1 MANQPHHGPTDP
13 IVQLAHVKEIKETL
27 RKHPRNFALFTLGT
41 NTAFR
46 GGDILSINIGDV
58 RNINVGDLLTIKE
71 QKTGK
76 RRSVTVNP
84 AVFEA
89 VSRLL
94 ETMADL
100 PDDTPLFRGQGLL
113 TRMTIETFGR
123 LVKKWCKDAGI
134 KGNFAS
140 HSLRKTWA
148 FQNRKRGAD
157 ILVIQKALGHSS
169 PAVTMAYMCV
179 QSQEMSDLYMQE
191 I

>member
-1 MANQPHHGPTDP
+1 MATKPHHSPTDP
-13 IVQLAHVKEIKETL
+13 IIQVAHIQAIKETL
-27 RKHPRNFALFTLGT
+27 RDHPRNFALFTLGT

-46 GGDILSINIGDV
+46 GGDILSLDVSDV
-58 RNINVGDLLTIKE
+58 RNLNVGDLLTLRE

-76 RRSVTVNP
+76 RRSVTLNS
-84 AVFEA
+84 AV
-89 VSRLL
+89 VSAITRLL
-94 ETMADL
+94 EAFPDL
-100 PDDTPLFRGQGLL
+100 PDDAPLFRGQGRLM
-113 TRMTIETFGR
+113 RMTIETYGR
-123 LVKKWCKDAGI
+123 LVKRWCNDAGI
-134 KGNFAS
+134 QGNFAS

-148 FQNRKRGAD
+148 FQNRKKGAD

>member
-1 MANQPHHGPTDP
+1 MPKPHHAPTDP
-13 IVQLAHVKEIKETL
+13 IVQLAHLQQIKHTL
-27 RKHPRNFALFTLGT
+27 IDHPRNFALFTLGT

-46 GGDILSINIGDV
+46 GGDILSLDIGDV
-58 RNINVGDLLTIKE
+58 RDLKVGDILTLKE
-71 QKTGK
+71 QKTSK
-76 RRSVTVNP
+76 RRSVTVNA
-84 AVFEA
+84 AVHSA
-89 VSRLL
+89 LGRLL
-94 ETMADL
+94 ETVEDL
-100 PDDTPLFRGQGLL
+100 PDDTPLFRGQGLR

-123 LVKKWCKDAGI
+123 LVKKWCKDAGLT
-134 KGNFAS
+134 GNFAS
-140 HSLRKTWA
+140 HTLRKTWA

>member
-1 MANQPHHGPTDP
+1 MKPHHSPTDP
-13 IVQLAHVKEIKETL
+13 IVRLEHLQKIKESL
-27 RKHPRNFALFTLGT
+27 RGHPRNFALFTLGT

-46 GGDILSINIGDV
+46 GGDILSLNVGDV
-58 RNINVGDLLTIKE
+58 RNVNVGDLLTLKE

-76 RRSVTVNP
+76 RRSVTLNS
-84 AVFEA
+84 AAFEA
-89 VSRLL
+89 IARLL
-94 ETMADL
+94 EVAPDL
-100 PDDTPLFRGQGLL
+100 PDNTPLFRGQGLR

-134 KGNFAS
+134 EGNFAS
-140 HSLRKTWA
+140 HTLRKTWA
-148 FQNRKRGAD
+148 YQNRKRGAD